1 MAKLNK
7 KIVNTFNNVEVMAH
21 FERVIIELTKEANS
35 KRGKTKQTL
44 KEYEILKEALLDR
57 LFSKKTYDDN
67 FQIIKR

>member
-57 LFSKKTYDDN
+57 LSSKKTYDDN